1 MGDGIREAT
10 AANETFEE
18 AHTEREGDQMKPTK
32 VLLLIVIALGVFWG
46 SVTIRRVC
54 QKAAARLERVTK

>member
-1 MGDGIREAT
+1 
-10 AANETFEE
+10 
-18 AHTEREGDQMKPTK
+18 MKPTK

-46 SVTIRRVC
+46 SVTIRREW